1 MQVKDYPD
9 NYRQEMIDAQTK
21 LQEILYDAAYHAFTD
36 DRVRVA
42 FIQDVATN
50 FLGNMFL
57 SVANPEMGEEAK
69 TKLLEQAI
77 HGFDSWVLH
86 RKIDLEQKKDMH

>member
-1 MQVKDYPD
+1 MQEKDYPE
-9 NYRQEMIDAQTK
+9 NYTQELIDVQKKMET
-21 LQEILYDAAYHAFTD
+21 LLYDCAYHSFSD

-50 FLGNMFL
+50 FMGNMFL
-57 SVANPEMGEEAK
+57 SVANEKLGEPAK
-69 TKLLEQAI
+69 EKLLEQAM
-77 HGFDSWVLH
+77 HGFQSWVLH